1 MNTTTVSAAALSAAE
16 LDAAV
21 AHLSYEDARSELIEI
36 VAQLEQGN
44 IPLEQSLA
52 MWERGEALARRCEA
66 WLAGARERLTAS
78 REATEAA
85 EATSTTNETLSINT
99 SEFEETR

>member
-1 MNTTTVSAAALSAAE
+1 MNTTVSAAASSAAE

-66 WLAGARERLTAS
+66 WLAGARERLTAA

-85 EATSTTNETLSINT
+85 KAESTIDDTTSTSTNE
-99 SEFEETR
+99 FEGTR

>member
-1 MNTTTVSAAALSAAE
+1 MNTTVSAAASSAAE

-44 IPLEQSLA
+44 IPLEHSLA

-66 WLAGARERLTAS
+66 WLAGARERLTAA
-78 REATEAA
+78 RKATEAA
-85 EATSTTNETLSINT
+85 KAESTIDDTTSTSTNE
-99 SEFEETR
+99 FEGTR

>member
-1 MNTTTVSAAALSAAE
+1 MNTTTVSAAASSAAE

-85 EATSTTNETLSINT
+85 EAASTANETLSINT

>member
-1 MNTTTVSAAALSAAE
+1 MNTTTVSATASSAAE

-66 WLAGARERLTAS
+66 WLAGARERLTAA
-78 REATEAA
+78 REATEVA
-85 EATSTTNETLSINT
+85 EAESAIDDTTSTSTNE
-99 SEFEETR
+99 FEGTR

>member
-1 MNTTTVSAAALSAAE
+1 MNTTPVSVAAPSAAE

-85 EATSTTNETLSINT
+85 EAISTTNETTPIST